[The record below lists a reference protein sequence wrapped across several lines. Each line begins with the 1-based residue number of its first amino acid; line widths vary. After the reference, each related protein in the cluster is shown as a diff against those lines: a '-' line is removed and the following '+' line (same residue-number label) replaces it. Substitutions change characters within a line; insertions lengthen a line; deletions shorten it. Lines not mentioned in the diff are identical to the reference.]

1 MIGERITGIREKT
14 IMRDM
19 SRITTCSIALNHLLA
34 DKAFGIVATGG
45 YKKVDVHEKV
55 LLQISEDLCDP
66 EEPKAT
72 ADKHG
77 LQIANL
83 ATYAGGGIDGRR
95 KACALSGW
103 QVPNPERN
111 AYSCYGF

>member
-1 MIGERITGIREKT
+1 
-14 IMRDM
+14 MRDM
-19 SRITTCSIALNHLLA
+19 LRITSCSIALNHLPA
-34 DKAFGIVATGG
+34 DKAFEIAAAGG

-55 LLQISEDLCDP
+55 LLQNFKDLCDP
-66 EEPKAT
+66 GELKAT
-72 ADKHG
+72 VDKHG
-77 LQIANL
+77 LQVANL
-83 ATYAGGGIDGRR
+83 ATYAGSGIDGRR